1 MKIELTVNG
10 LKIQAQYQNEEIEN
24 VHKPLLHMLAALQ
37 TVNPQRRTV
46 VFLCAPPGTGKSTLT
61 TFWEYIAQ
69 QDPELPAI
77 QTLPMDG
84 FHHYNSWLDA
94 HQLRP
99 FKGAP
104 ETFDVAKLAENLRQV
119 VEGDCTWPQYDRQ
132 KHDPVEDA
140 LHVTAPLVIVEGNWL
155 LLDDEK
161 WCQLAQFCDFS
172 IFINAPATA
181 LRERLVGRK
190 LAGGLSL
197 ADAEDFYDRTD
208 GPNVRRVL
216 EESLPANLTLMMT
229 ATGEY
234 RLVDYVPDYTIF
246 QSHHTREMTPGKCG
260 VMTDCYDAR
269 ASLAALFQP
278 AFKHAQPIFV
288 KIPTRLV
295 QQQ

>member
-10 LKIQAQYQNEEIEN
+10 LKVQAQYSDDEIEN
-24 VHKPLLHMLAALQ
+24 VHKPLLRMLVALQ

-61 TFWEYIAQ
+61 TFWEYLAQ

-94 HQLRP
+94 HLCR
-99 FKGAP
+99 
-104 ETFDVAKLAENLRQV
+104 V

-172 IFINAPATA
+172 IFIKAPASA

-197 ADAEDFYDRTD
+197 ADAEAFYDRTD

-234 RLVDYVPDYTIF
+234 RLMD
-246 QSHHTREMTPGKCG
+246 
-260 VMTDCYDAR
+260 
-269 ASLAALFQP
+269 
-278 AFKHAQPIFV
+278 
-288 KIPTRLV
+288 
-295 QQQ
+295 

>member
-10 LKIQAQYQNEEIEN
+10 LNVQAQYHDEEIER
-24 VHKPLLHMLAALQ
+24 VHKPLLRMLAALQ
-37 TVNPQRRTV
+37 TVSPQRRTV
-46 VFLCAPPGTGKSTLT
+46 VFFCAPPGTGKSTLT
-61 TFWEYIAQ
+61 TFWEYLAQ

-104 ETFDVAKLAENLRQV
+104 ETFDVAKLAENLCQV

-190 LAGGLSL
+190 LAGGVSL
-197 ADAEDFYDRTD
+197 ADAEAFYDRTD

-234 RLVDYVPDYTIF
+234 RLVD
-246 QSHHTREMTPGKCG
+246 
-260 VMTDCYDAR
+260 
-269 ASLAALFQP
+269 
-278 AFKHAQPIFV
+278 
-288 KIPTRLV
+288 
-295 QQQ
+295 

>member
-61 TFWEYIAQ
+61 TFWEYLAQ

-104 ETFDVAKLAENLRQV
+104 ETFDVAKLTENLRQV
-119 VEGDCTWPQYDRQ
+119 VEGDCTWPQ
-132 KHDPVEDA
+132 
-140 LHVTAPLVIVEGNWL
+140 
-155 LLDDEK
+155 
-161 WCQLAQFCDFS
+161 LASFCDFS
-172 IFINAPATA
+172 IFIHAPAQI
-181 LRERLVGRK
+181 LRERLISRK
-190 LAGGLSL
+190 IAGGLTRQV
-197 ADAEDFYDRTD
+197 AEAFYARTD
-208 GPNVRRVL
+208 GPNVERVL
-216 EESLPANLTLMMT
+216 MNSRQANLI
-229 ATGEY
+229 
-234 RLVDYVPDYTIF
+234 V
-246 QSHHTREMTPGKCG
+246 EMTEEGRYHF
-260 VMTDCYDAR
+260 T
-269 ASLAALFQP
+269 S
-278 AFKHAQPIFV
+278 
-288 KIPTRLV
+288 
-295 QQQ
+295 

>member
-10 LKIQAQYQNEEIEN
+10 LNVQAQYHDEEIER
-24 VHKPLLHMLAALQ
+24 VHKPLLRMLAALQ

-61 TFWEYIAQ
+61 TFWEYLAQ

-84 FHHYNSWLDA
+84 FHHYNK
-94 HQLRP
+94 LRP

-190 LAGGLSL
+190 LAGGVSL
-197 ADAEDFYDRTD
+197 ADAEAFYYRTD

-234 RLVDYVPDYTIF
+234 RLVD
-246 QSHHTREMTPGKCG
+246 
-260 VMTDCYDAR
+260 
-269 ASLAALFQP
+269 
-278 AFKHAQPIFV
+278 
-288 KIPTRLV
+288 
-295 QQQ
+295 